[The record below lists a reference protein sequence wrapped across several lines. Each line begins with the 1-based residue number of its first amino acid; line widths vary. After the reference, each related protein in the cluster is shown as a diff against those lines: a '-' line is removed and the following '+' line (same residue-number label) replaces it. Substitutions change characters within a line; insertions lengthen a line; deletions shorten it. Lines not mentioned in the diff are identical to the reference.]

1 MKRFA
6 RGALT
11 LAFWLAVWAALALLV
26 HRELL
31 LPAPWTVVRRLCE
44 LAATGAFWRITA
56 VSIGRVLLGVA
67 GAVVLGVA
75 LAAACTISKTADALL
90 RPLMTVVKSTP
101 VASFVVLALIWIARD
116 WLPVFIA
123 LLMVL
128 PVVWSNVCTGIRSAD
143 PALLEL
149 ARVYGW
155 PRGLVLRRIYV
166 PSVRPHFLAALRSGL
181 GFGWKA
187 GIAAEVLT
195 VPHSAIGRM
204 IYESKLY
211 LQTTDLFA
219 WTLAVILLSVGL
231 ERLVLRALTP
241 RMIETRDLTV
251 TYDGRA
257 VLRAVDLTVPDGGH
271 IALMGPSGCGKTTLL
286 RVLAGLR
293 APDGGTVRVSPGR
306 MACVFQEP
314 RLLPWRTAAE
324 NVNAV
329 LSDRAQTMPQALAW
343 LERLELG
350 DARDQYPAAL
360 SGGMQQRVAIA
371 RALAYDAP
379 LLLLDEPF
387 RGLDAALRQRVTAL
401 VADAARAKT
410 LVLATHDAADAA
422 ALGCVVYA
430 YADGAFRRDG

>member
-11 LAFWLAVWAALALLV
+11 LAFWLTVWAALALLV

-31 LPAPWTVVRRLCE
+31 LPAPWVVVRRLCE
-44 LAATGAFWRITA
+44 LAATAAFWRITA
-56 VSIGRVLLGVA
+56 VSIGRVLLGITAAVTLGTGMAVA
-67 GAVVLGVA
+67 C
-75 LAAACTISKTADALL
+75 AASKTADALL

-155 PRGLVLRRIYV
+155 PRGRVLRRIYV

-231 ERLVLRALTP
+231 ERLVLRAGAVTSSFPGFFVQLVLLMLLARTFAIFPLRGSLSVPPPTDFWPLLYDYCRHLALPVLSLTLMGFGGWALYVRNLMVRALGEDFVLMARARGLPP
-241 RMIETRDLTV
+241 RRVVYGHAFRTILPPILTILLMSLPGLV
-251 TYDGRA
+251 SGA
-257 VLRAVDLTVPDGGH
+257 VITESVFSLYGVGTFLLEAVSGH
-271 IALMGPSGCGKTTLL
+271 DYPSAGAAFYLLALM
-286 RVLAGLR
+286 
-293 APDGGTVRVSPGR
+293 TVF
-306 MACVFQEP
+306 CN
-314 RLLPWRTAAE
+314 L
-324 NVNAV
+324 
-329 LSDRAQTMPQALAW
+329 
-343 LERLELG
+343 
-350 DARDQYPAAL
+350 
-360 SGGMQQRVAIA
+360 
-371 RALAYDAP
+371 
-379 LLLLDEPF
+379 
-387 RGLDAALRQRVTAL
+387 
-401 VADAARAKT
+401 
-410 LVLATHDAADAA
+410 AADI
-422 ALGCVVYA
+422 VYGF
-430 YADGAFRRDG
+430 ADPRVRIEGENN

>member
-1 MKRFA
+1 
-6 RGALT
+6 
-11 LAFWLAVWAALALLV
+11 
-26 HRELL
+26 
-31 LPAPWTVVRRLCE
+31 
-44 LAATGAFWRITA
+44 
-56 VSIGRVLLGVA
+56 
-67 GAVVLGVA
+67 
-75 LAAACTISKTADALL
+75 
-90 RPLMTVVKSTP
+90 
-101 VASFVVLALIWIARD
+101 
-116 WLPVFIA
+116 
-123 LLMVL
+123 
-128 PVVWSNVCTGIRSAD
+128 
-143 PALLEL
+143 
-149 ARVYGW
+149 
-155 PRGLVLRRIYV
+155 
-166 PSVRPHFLAALRSGL
+166 
-181 GFGWKA
+181 
-187 GIAAEVLT
+187 
-195 VPHSAIGRM
+195 
-204 IYESKLY
+204 
-211 LQTTDLFA
+211 
-219 WTLAVILLSVGL
+219 
-231 ERLVLRALTP
+231 
-241 RMIETRDLTV
+241 MIETRDLTV

-329 LSDRAQTMPQALAW
+329 LSDRAQTMPQARAW

-350 DARDQYPAAL
+350 AAAEQYPAAL

-371 RALAYDAP
+371 RALAY
-379 LLLLDEPF
+379 DEPF

-422 ALGCVVYA
+422 ALGCAVYA

>member
-11 LAFWLAVWAALALLV
+11 LAFWLTVWAALALLV

-31 LPAPWTVVRRLCE
+31 LPAPWVVVRRLCE

-56 VSIGRVLLGVA
+56 VSIGRVLLGVL
-67 GAVVLGVA
+67 GAVALGVA
-75 LAAACTISKTADALL
+75 LAVACTASKTADVLL

-155 PRGLVLRRIYV
+155 PRGRVLRRIYV
-166 PSVRPHFLAALRSGL
+166 PGVRPHFLAALRSGL
-181 GFGWKA
+181 

-241 RMIETRDLTV
+241 R
-251 TYDGRA
+251 GK
-257 VLRAVDLTVPDGGH
+257 GG
-271 IALMGPSGCGKTTLL
+271 
-286 RVLAGLR
+286 
-293 APDGGTVRVSPGR
+293 GGT
-306 MACVFQEP
+306 
-314 RLLPWRTAAE
+314 
-324 NVNAV
+324 
-329 LSDRAQTMPQALAW
+329 
-343 LERLELG
+343 
-350 DARDQYPAAL
+350 
-360 SGGMQQRVAIA
+360 
-371 RALAYDAP
+371 
-379 LLLLDEPF
+379 
-387 RGLDAALRQRVTAL
+387 
-401 VADAARAKT
+401 
-410 LVLATHDAADAA
+410 
-422 ALGCVVYA
+422 
-430 YADGAFRRDG
+430 

>member
-11 LAFWLAVWAALALLV
+11 LAFWLTVWAALALLV

-31 LPAPWTVVRRLCE
+31 LPAPWVVVRRLCE

-67 GAVVLGVA
+67 LAV
-75 LAAACTISKTADALL
+75 ACTASKTADALL
-90 RPLMTVVKSTP
+90 CPLMTVVKSTP

-155 PRGLVLRRIYV
+155 PRGRVLRRIYV
-166 PSVRPHFLAALRSGL
+166 PGVRPHFLAALRSGL

-241 RMIETRDLTV
+241 R
-251 TYDGRA
+251 GK
-257 VLRAVDLTVPDGGH
+257 GG
-271 IALMGPSGCGKTTLL
+271 
-286 RVLAGLR
+286 
-293 APDGGTVRVSPGR
+293 GGT
-306 MACVFQEP
+306 
-314 RLLPWRTAAE
+314 
-324 NVNAV
+324 
-329 LSDRAQTMPQALAW
+329 
-343 LERLELG
+343 
-350 DARDQYPAAL
+350 
-360 SGGMQQRVAIA
+360 
-371 RALAYDAP
+371 
-379 LLLLDEPF
+379 
-387 RGLDAALRQRVTAL
+387 
-401 VADAARAKT
+401 
-410 LVLATHDAADAA
+410 
-422 ALGCVVYA
+422 
-430 YADGAFRRDG
+430 

>member
-1 MKRFA
+1 
-6 RGALT
+6 
-11 LAFWLAVWAALALLV
+11 
-26 HRELL
+26 
-31 LPAPWTVVRRLCE
+31 
-44 LAATGAFWRITA
+44 
-56 VSIGRVLLGVA
+56 
-67 GAVVLGVA
+67 
-75 LAAACTISKTADALL
+75 
-90 RPLMTVVKSTP
+90 
-101 VASFVVLALIWIARD
+101 
-116 WLPVFIA
+116 
-123 LLMVL
+123 
-128 PVVWSNVCTGIRSAD
+128 
-143 PALLEL
+143 
-149 ARVYGW
+149 
-155 PRGLVLRRIYV
+155 
-166 PSVRPHFLAALRSGL
+166 
-181 GFGWKA
+181 
-187 GIAAEVLT
+187 
-195 VPHSAIGRM
+195 
-204 IYESKLY
+204 
-211 LQTTDLFA
+211 
-219 WTLAVILLSVGL
+219 
-231 ERLVLRALTP
+231 
-241 RMIETRDLTV
+241 MIETRVLNV

-329 LSDRAQTMPQALAW
+329 LSDRAQTMPQALIW
-343 LERLELG
+343 LERLELA

-379 LLLLDEPF
+379 VLLLDEPF

-422 ALGCVVYA
+422 ALGCAVYA

>member
-56 VSIGRVLLGVA
+56 VSIGRVLLGVVM
-67 GAVVLGVA
+67 AV
-75 LAAACTISKTADALL
+75 ACTASRTADALL

-155 PRGLVLRRIYV
+155 PRGRVLRRIYV

-241 RMIETRDLTV
+241 R
-251 TYDGRA
+251 GK
-257 VLRAVDLTVPDGGH
+257 GGGS
-271 IALMGPSGCGKTTLL
+271 A
-286 RVLAGLR
+286 
-293 APDGGTVRVSPGR
+293 
-306 MACVFQEP
+306 
-314 RLLPWRTAAE
+314 
-324 NVNAV
+324 
-329 LSDRAQTMPQALAW
+329 
-343 LERLELG
+343 
-350 DARDQYPAAL
+350 
-360 SGGMQQRVAIA
+360 
-371 RALAYDAP
+371 
-379 LLLLDEPF
+379 
-387 RGLDAALRQRVTAL
+387 
-401 VADAARAKT
+401 
-410 LVLATHDAADAA
+410 
-422 ALGCVVYA
+422 
-430 YADGAFRRDG
+430 

>member
-31 LPAPWTVVRRLCE
+31 LPAPWVVVRRLCE

-67 GAVVLGVA
+67 LAV
-75 LAAACTISKTADALL
+75 ACTASKTADALL
-90 RPLMTVVKSTP
+90 CPLMTVVKSTP

-155 PRGLVLRRIYV
+155 PRGRVLRRIYV
-166 PSVRPHFLAALRSGL
+166 PGVRPHFLAALRSGL

-241 RMIETRDLTV
+241 R
-251 TYDGRA
+251 GK
-257 VLRAVDLTVPDGGH
+257 GG
-271 IALMGPSGCGKTTLL
+271 
-286 RVLAGLR
+286 
-293 APDGGTVRVSPGR
+293 GGT
-306 MACVFQEP
+306 
-314 RLLPWRTAAE
+314 
-324 NVNAV
+324 
-329 LSDRAQTMPQALAW
+329 
-343 LERLELG
+343 
-350 DARDQYPAAL
+350 
-360 SGGMQQRVAIA
+360 
-371 RALAYDAP
+371 
-379 LLLLDEPF
+379 
-387 RGLDAALRQRVTAL
+387 
-401 VADAARAKT
+401 
-410 LVLATHDAADAA
+410 
-422 ALGCVVYA
+422 
-430 YADGAFRRDG
+430 